1 MSDSEW
7 DEAVRQAAVIA
18 PLAALDVVGQGAV
31 NDAAALLGVSRRQVY
46 VLIDR
51 YRRGTGRV
59 TDLVPGRSGGGRG
72 GGRLTPPVEVVIDG
86 LIRKRYLKRQKL
98 SLAVVHRDIV
108 RACTEEGLPAP
119 SRSTVTRRVAELH
132 PATGARR
139 REGADAARPRRR
151 PEVLFRKSPPRWNR
165 FRSITP

>member
-7 DEAVRQAAVIA
+7 DEAVRRAAVIA

-31 NDAAALLGVSRRQVY
+31 NDAAALLAVSRRQVY
-46 VLIDR
+46 GLITR

-72 GGRLTPPVEVVIDG
+72 GGRLTPPVEAVIDG

-98 SLAVVHRDIV
+98 SLAVVRPIDLDHGRQGQGI
-108 RACTEEGLPAP
+108 
-119 SRSTVTRRVAELH
+119 
-132 PATGARR
+132 
-139 REGADAARPRRR
+139 RPRTAHRHAHN
-151 PEVLFRKSPPRWNR
+151 S
-165 FRSITP
+165 